1 MVNQIPGVSC
11 VKPMGALYMFP
22 KIDTEM
28 YGIRDDMKF
37 IYDLLVRE
45 KVLLVQGSG
54 FNWIR
59 PDHFR
64 IVTLPHVYQIEEA
77 MDKLER
83 FLRSYRQ

>member
-1 MVNQIPGVSC
+1 
-11 VKPMGALYMFP
+11 
-22 KIDTEM
+22 
-28 YGIRDDMKF
+28 MKF